1 MPTATT
7 VFSVFAG
14 ILAVL
19 SVYVYF
25 FGIPPALKRELEER
39 ALKTMGENKASYLV
53 KGMPPAA
60 ACDMDADV
68 RAADQINKVPASD
81 QKEIK
86 EARKGVAN
94 LAGGTVN
101 NPLGK
106 FAGDAAD
113 DATRPFTGR

>member
-1 MPTATT
+1 MPTAATF
-7 VFSVFAG
+7 FSVFAG
-14 ILAVL
+14 VLAAL
-19 SVYVYF
+19 TVYVYF
-25 FGIPPALKRELEER
+25 FGIPPALKRELEEK
-39 ALKTMGENKASYLV
+39 ALSTMGENKASYLL
-53 KGMPPAA
+53 K
-60 ACDMDADV
+60 
-68 RAADQINKVPASD
+68 DQINKVPASD

-86 EARKGVAN
+86 DFKNGVAN